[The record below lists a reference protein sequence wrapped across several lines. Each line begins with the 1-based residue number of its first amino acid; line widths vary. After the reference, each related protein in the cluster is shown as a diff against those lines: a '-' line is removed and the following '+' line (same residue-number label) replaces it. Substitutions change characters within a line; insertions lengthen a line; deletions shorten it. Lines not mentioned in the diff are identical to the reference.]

1 MNTDLYQALTV
12 ALLGAITV
20 LLIVV
25 IAVLGRL
32 RKALDSNKAAIFHDL
47 PAQPSVTEHT
57 EASGPAPAQEA
68 PPGAAPSEAQERPVD
83 GEQEQARDPVGA
95 RSVFTRP
102 EERAEAAGAESA
114 AADAS
119 AGMQQADTQQVEV
132 GRHEASP
139 EQEEPREQ
147 AFEEPQEQPF
157 ERDGRW
163 WFRRGEELLVY
174 DEQTGQWL
182 QVAGPPGGLG
192 RSRSSG
198 EASGAV
204 ATETRTVTETAAAG
218 AQEEGASSTR
228 SFWKCSS
235 CGAING
241 AAASSCRM
249 CFAARP

>member
-25 IAVLGRL
+25 IAALGRV
-32 RKALDSNKAAIFHDL
+32 RKALDSNKAAIFQDL
-47 PAQPSVTEHT
+47 PAQPSVAEPA
-57 EASGPAPAQEA
+57 EASAPAAAQEA
-68 PPGAAPSEAQERPVD
+68 TPAAAPSEAQERPPD
-83 GEQEQARDPVGA
+83 GGHEQDGDPVGA

-102 EERAEAAGAESA
+102 EERAEAAEAESA
-114 AADAS
+114 SAS
-119 AGMQQADTQQVEV
+119 AGIQQADTQQVEV
-132 GRHEASP
+132 GRHEASA
-139 EQEEPREQ
+139 EQ
-147 AFEEPQEQPF
+147 EEPQEQPF

-192 RSRSSG
+192 RSASSG

-204 ATETRTVTETAAAG
+204 ATETRTVTETAAAHS
-218 AQEEGASSTR
+218 QEQGASSTR
-228 SFWKCSS
+228 SFWKCAS

>member
-68 PPGAAPSEAQERPVD
+68 SPAAAPSEAQERPPD
-83 GEQEQARDPVGA
+83 GGHEQDGDPVGA

-102 EERAEAAGAESA
+102 EERVEAAEAESA
-114 AADAS
+114 SAS
-119 AGMQQADTQQVEV
+119 AGIQQADTQQVEV
-132 GRHEASP
+132 GRHEASA
-139 EQEEPREQ
+139 EQEEHREQ

-192 RSRSSG
+192 RSASSG

-204 ATETRTVTETAAAG
+204 ATETRTVTETAAAHS
-218 AQEEGASSTR
+218 QEQGASSTR
-228 SFWKCSS
+228 SFWKCAS

>member
-20 LLIVV
+20 LLIVA
-25 IAVLGRL
+25 IASLGRL
-32 RKALDSNKAAIFHDL
+32 RKVLESATAISRDPAANPVVTDRAETP
-47 PAQPSVTEHT
+47 PAGT
-57 EASGPAPAQEA
+57 QEA
-68 PPGAAPSEAQERPVD
+68 PPAAGTSEPRETAPDAAREEER
-83 GEQEQARDPVGA
+83 ESAGA

-102 EERAEAAGAESA
+102 EEAGETAGSAER
-114 AADAS
+114 
-119 AGMQQADTQQVEV
+119 ADTQQVEV
-132 GRHEASP
+132 VEKETSA
-139 EQEEPREQ
+139 EP
-147 AFEEPQEQPF
+147 EEPQEQPF

-182 QVAGPPGGLG
+182 QVAGPPAGHAG
-192 RSRSSG
+192 SAPAS

-204 ATETRTVTETAAAG
+204 VTETRTVTETSTAG
-218 AQEEGASSTR
+218 DQTENASSAR

-241 AAASSCRM
+241 AAATSCRM